1 MPPYP
6 VRNYT
11 IQLEMDK
18 PDIVLV
24 ADIDDPQSAC
34 IILKSSI
41 HYKLRQVATTQTMS
55 AHMEDLRMFT
65 SSVDKFQGEHVRSQI
80 LKPTEISLNSTFT
93 IENGQHMDIALGPI
107 EIHVTPGAVEI
118 LSKSLSSLSAPPPEQ
133 KADGMAEH
141 SNRNVWSV
149 TGIEKSKLWFLEDL
163 AVQVGTEALE
173 TDTAAVQDTSAARK
187 DEQALLTAKSIVITV
202 EQGADNRT
210 IPMLLW
216 RASLEAEVL
225 DWSSEMSVRGFLGSV
240 VFYYNEKLAVWEPL
254 VEPIEVPGGRKIW
267 EIALKIDKHFMD
279 EEEQNSA
286 NLPPVYS
293 IELLVEDTLEVTITQ
308 TALQVMRDLGTAFS
322 EALVATSYEHKR
334 LETPYVVKNYL
345 GIAVHIILE
354 GTSFRVQ

>member
-1 MPPYP
+1 
-6 VRNYT
+6 
-11 IQLEMDK
+11 
-18 PDIVLV
+18 
-24 ADIDDPQSAC
+24 
-34 IILKSSI
+34 
-41 HYKLRQVATTQTMS
+41 
-55 AHMEDLRMFT
+55 
-65 SSVDKFQGEHVRSQI
+65 
-80 LKPTEISLNSTFT
+80 
-93 IENGQHMDIALGPI
+93 
-107 EIHVTPGAVEI
+107 
-118 LSKSLSSLSAPPPEQ
+118 
-133 KADGMAEH
+133 
-141 SNRNVWSV
+141 
-149 TGIEKSKLWFLEDL
+149 
-163 AVQVGTEALE
+163 
-173 TDTAAVQDTSAARK
+173 
-187 DEQALLTAKSIVITV
+187 
-202 EQGADNRT
+202 
-210 IPMLLW
+210 MLLW

-354 GTSFRVQ
+354 GTSFRVAALNADDDIDEVILEPEAMVQLTFRETGAEEERFTGTLVELSRQNVTDANFAIQASNFFLFFNLIQKSQTGENASETSLDGNCVIQQEKKL